1 MNERRKPMKS
11 ITLSS
16 LLLVVAFSTTTF
28 AQNGSTTLF
37 SLNKY
42 GKEKNPPP
50 RSYCLDFK
58 TGASAKRSEPCDLR
72 YGSLYA
78 GEDWD
83 WFQSSGHKDS
93 RSVIKDLG
101 PLTWNDDFKVS
112 VVTPRP
118 KLKPGEQRTVT
129 IDVSGA
135 DGADGAPGAP
145 GADADGVVRPRP
157 ADRPPT
163 QQLKKNDGIP
173 KIDPI
178 FVKAIAGHMYVAR
191 IVDEVNDFYA
201 LFRVDAIERGGSV
214 LVSWKVIESPSENNG
229 SSPK

>member
-1 MNERRKPMKS
+1 MKS
-11 ITLSS
+11 ITL
-16 LLLVVAFSTTTF
+16 LLLVVAFATPAF
-28 AQNGSTTLF
+28 AQSGSATLF

-42 GKEKNPPP
+42 GREKNPPAN

-58 TGASAKRSEPCDLR
+58 KGASPKRSEPCDLQ

-78 GEDWD
+78 GDDWD

-93 RSVIKDLG
+93 RGVIKDLG
-101 PLTWNDDFKVS
+101 PLTWNDDIKVS
-112 VVTPRP
+112 VITPRP
-118 KLKPGEQRTVT
+118 KLKPGETRTVT

-145 GADADGVVRPRP
+145 GADADGVVRPRQNNK
-157 ADRPPT
+157 PPT
-163 QQLKKNDGIP
+163 PTRKKNDGVP

-178 FVKAIAGHMYVAR
+178 FVKAIVGHMYLAR

-201 LFRVDAIERGGSV
+201 LFRVEAIERGDSV
-214 LVSWKVIESPSENNG
+214 LVSWKIIESPSESVG
-229 SSPK
+229 SNQPK